1 MLLLAIVVLTFLL
14 VAFTYQ
20 IITTPVTAV
29 DAPTLV
35 RSAAAPAPPVPA
47 LPARHRQAPAFPAR
61 GGGQPGRAGDA
72 AGPPTR
78 PVPQTSPRRGSGR
91 LRSGWVAALAIG
103 GLAAGIV
110 GGWLLNRPARG
121 ATACSHQVIQ
131 VCSQGFVVLTGSQ
144 LSGGAIAVAGILVVV
159 IAGVLAVR

>member
-1 MLLLAIVVLTFLL
+1 
-14 VAFTYQ
+14 
-20 IITTPVTAV
+20 
-29 DAPTLV
+29 
-35 RSAAAPAPPVPA
+35 
-47 LPARHRQAPAFPAR
+47 
-61 GGGQPGRAGDA
+61 
-72 AGPPTR
+72 
-78 PVPQTSPRRGSGR
+78 
-91 LRSGWVAALAIG
+91 VAALAIG
-103 GLAAGIV
+103 GLAAGII